1 MLKKLI
7 WPNEATPSQAPSE
20 QLTLPIP
27 ENVAIVITPRVGDT
41 MTAMASE
48 DIAAIHAQ
56 LLCIALLES
65 APQLAS
71 ADQAQRICEDHGVVF
86 TSAVG
91 RSFSVAECV
100 YFYGEDFLIEHYS
113 AIGNWI
119 ENSLGE
125 LDRVCLELVE
135 ANAPQPFAVCVFY

>member
-1 MLKKLI
+1 M
-7 WPNEATPSQAPSE
+7 
-20 QLTLPIP
+20 
-27 ENVAIVITPRVGDT
+27 
-41 MTAMASE
+41 
-48 DIAAIHAQ
+48 
-56 LLCIALLES
+56 
-65 APQLAS
+65 
-71 ADQAQRICEDHGVVF
+71 F

-135 ANAPQPFAVCVFY
+135 ANAPQPFAVCVCY